1 MTTTPTR
8 TDPPADRDN
17 DAAPETGGR
26 PALPSFRTAP
36 GRRRTGLRRRPRPT
50 TTTNPPVELTPP
62 GPLVPRWTGTL
73 PAPVTRRL
81 PDRRTPREPGVR
93 ARGWRGP
100 GGGTVAYVESPQE
113 WRATTAQ
120 LCGLWPYAA
129 GSGSPVV
136 GVPMGRHLDTG
147 ATVCADP
154 ISWFRTAR
162 LISVPSMFMLGNPA
176 LGKSMSIR
184 RLCIGLAGQG
194 VTPLILGDL
203 RPDYAD
209 LVDAL
214 GGQVIKVGR
223 GHGGLNP
230 LDPGGLSTVLP
241 HLPAPQR
248 RLLAAERQGR
258 QVTVV
263 EGLVELVRGA
273 RLADHESAALSAGI
287 DVLNER
293 PGAPVLRDLVDVIGA
308 GPDRVRAVVL
318 DHGDDSIY
326 RTLTDR
332 LLRSLLALVSGPF
345 GEVFAGHTSVQLDL
359 DAPAVCLDTSSIPDT
374 DTKLRGAALL
384 ACWAAGFAAMAG
396 AQALTDAGLAPQR
409 LYFAVLD
416 ELWQA
421 LRAGEGLVDR
431 VDAITRLNR
440 KFGLGYAMVT
450 HTAKDLQ
457 SLPNPEDRDKAMGFI
472 ARAGYVALAGLPR
485 SELDLIGTTIDLSEA
500 ERSLVSKWSIPA
512 MLDPV
517 SGREAPPPGRGKF
530 LLKIAGKPGIPVEV
544 ELTPAELAMRDTNAK
559 WQ

>member
-1 MTTTPTR
+1 MTADPTAQPGER
-8 TDPPADRDN
+8 TAPDRGREPA
-17 DAAPETGGR
+17 E
-26 PALPSFRTAP
+26 ALPSFRVQP
-36 GRRRTGLRRRPRPT
+36 GRRWQVARRRRPT
-50 TTTNPPVELTPP
+50 TPANPPVELTPP
-62 GPLVPRWTGTL
+62 GPLVPRWAGNL

-81 PDRRTPREPGVR
+81 PEPRAPREPGVR
-93 ARGWRGP
+93 SRGWRGP
-100 GGGTVAYVESPQE
+100 GGGTVGYVESPQE

-162 LISVPSMFMLGNPA
+162 LISVPSMFLLGNPA

-184 RLCIGLAGQG
+184 RMCIGLAGQG

-214 GGQVIKVGR
+214 GGQVITIGR

-230 LDPGGLSTVLP
+230 LDPGGLSAVLP
-241 HLPAPQR
+241 RLPTDQAR
-248 RLLAAERQGR
+248 MLAAARHGR
-258 QVTVV
+258 QVTVT
-263 EGLVELVRGA
+263 EGLVELVRGS
-273 RLADHESAALSAGI
+273 RLADHESAALAAAI
-287 DVLNER
+287 DVLNAR
-293 PGAPVLRDLVDVIGA
+293 PAVPVLRDLFEVIRD

-318 DHGDDSIY
+318 DRGDDTVY
-326 RTLTDR
+326 RGLTDR

-345 GEVFAGHTSVQLDL
+345 GEVFAGHTSTQLDL

-374 DTKLRGAALL
+374 DTRLRGAALL
-384 ACWAAGFAAMAG
+384 TCWAAGFAAMAG

-421 LRAGEGLVDR
+421 LRAGEGMVDR

-440 KFGLGYAMVT
+440 KFGLGYAMIT

-485 SELDLIGTTIDLSEA
+485 SELDLVGTTIDLSEA

-544 ELTPAELAMRDTNAK
+544 ELTPAELALRDTNAK

>member
-8 TDPPADRDN
+8 TDPPADRD
-17 DAAPETGGR
+17 DHPRSDTAER

-36 GRRRTGLRRRPRPT
+36 GRRRAGLRRRPRPT
-50 TTTNPPVELTPP
+50 TAANPPVELTPP

-162 LISVPSMFMLGNPA
+162 LISVPSMFLLGNPA

-184 RLCIGLAGQG
+184 RMCIGLAGQG

-203 RPDYAD
+203 RPDYSD

-214 GGQVIKVGR
+214 GGQVIAVGR

-230 LDPGGLSTVLP
+230 LDPGGLSAVLP
-241 HLPAPQR
+241 RLPAEQA
-248 RLLAAERQGR
+248 RLLAAARHGR
-258 QVTVV
+258 QVTVT
-263 EGLVELVRGA
+263 EGLVELVRGS
-273 RLADHESAALSAGI
+273 RLADHESAALAAGI
-287 DVLNER
+287 GTLNEQDR
-293 PGAPVLRDLVDVIGA
+293 VPVLRDLVDVIAA
-308 GPDRVRAVVL
+308 GPDRVRSVVL
-318 DHGDDSIY
+318 DHGEDLIY
-326 RTLTDR
+326 RGLTDR
-332 LLRSLLALVSGPF
+332 LLRSLLALISGPF
-345 GEVFAGHTSVQLDL
+345 GEVFAGHTSTQLDL
-359 DAPAVCLDTSSIPDT
+359 TAPAVCLDTSSIPDT
-374 DTKLRGAALL
+374 DTRLRGAALL
-384 ACWAAGFAAMAG
+384 TCWAAGFAAMAG

-421 LRAGEGLVDR
+421 LRAGDGMVDR

-440 KFGLGYAMVT
+440 KFGLGYAMIT

-457 SLPNPEDRDKAMGFI
+457 SLPNPADRDKAMGFI

-485 SELDLIGTTIDLSEA
+485 SELDLIGTTINLSEA

-544 ELTPAELAMRDTNAK
+544 ELTPAELALRDTNAK